1 MEEILILGIIL
12 IFVGMLLVMV
22 GILSESRS
30 VEGGGVVMIGPIPII
45 FGSNKNMALLAGV
58 AVLLILLYLIL
69 VRVL

>member
-45 FGSNKNMALLAGV
+45 FGSNKNMALL
-58 AVLLILLYLIL
+58 
-69 VRVL
+69 